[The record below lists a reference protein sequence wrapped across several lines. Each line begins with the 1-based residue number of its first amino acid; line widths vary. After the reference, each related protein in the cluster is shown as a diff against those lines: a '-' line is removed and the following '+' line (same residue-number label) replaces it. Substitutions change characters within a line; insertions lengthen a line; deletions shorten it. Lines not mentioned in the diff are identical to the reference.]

1 MRRNLRN
8 HWKGIL
14 IFLLPVAA
22 LYTAY
27 FIYPLGFVLYTSF
40 VNWNGIGPMEPAGLT
55 NYLELIANRTFRISI
70 RNNLIWA
77 AALGFVQIPAA
88 AIVAMILARK
98 PRGWRTLR
106 TIYFVP
112 NVISWVAIAMMW
124 SAIYNAEFGLL
135 NTLLNGL
142 GLESLTHN
150 WLGEIETALPA
161 IIFQQI
167 VYIGYFMIVIL
178 ASLMGIPESLY
189 EAARIDGANI
199 LQQEL
204 RITLPMSRG
213 ILATAITLAMAYGLR
228 QFEATFLMTG
238 GGPANS
244 TSVLG
249 ILLYKRMSGLNYG
262 EASATGAT
270 LIAIGVLLIVIIR
283 STLGRNDP
291 ASEVTQ

>member
-1 MRRNLRN
+1 MGSKVHK

-14 IFLLPVAA
+14 IFLLPVTA
-22 LYTAY
+22 LYAAY
-27 FIYPLGFVLYTSF
+27 FIYPLGFVIYTSF
-40 VNWNGIGPMEPAGLT
+40 VNWNGIGSMKPVGLT
-55 NYLELIANRTFRISI
+55 NYLELLANRTFRISI
-70 RNNLIWA
+70 RNNLIWSV
-77 AALGFVQIPAA
+77 ALGFIQIPAA
-88 AIVAMILARK
+88 ALVAMILARR
-98 PRGWRTLR
+98 PRGWRALR

-135 NTLLNGL
+135 NTLLNSI
-142 GLESLTHN
+142 GLEGMTHN

-167 VYIGYFMIVIL
+167 VYIGYFMIIIL

-189 EAARIDGANI
+189 EAARIDGANA

-204 RITLPMSRG
+204 RITIPMSRG

-249 ILLYKRMSGLNYG
+249 ILLYKRMSRLNYG

-270 LIAIGVLLIVIIR
+270 LIGIGVLIILIIR
-283 STLGRNDP
+283 NTLGRHDP